1 MNSKTVEEA
10 KAAQVAVERATQ
22 ILKDFYSKAA
32 DATLLQGS
40 VGLRQEMAQTAE
52 APYKGLQAE
61 SGGILGFLDV
71 ILSDFARLE
80 SDTNS
85 AEDQAAAVYQKFM
98 DESNENIAVKETEMK
113 HKQGNKQ
120 QTDAKIASLKK
131 ELKLTQDE
139 LDAALAY
146 FDKLKPDCV
155 DHNLSYADRVQMRE
169 EEIQSL
175 QEALRKR
182 YSPSRR

>member
-1 MNSKTVEEA
+1 MGRRQQAEASTNRQKEKAMNSKTVEEA

-52 APYKGLQAE
+52 APYKGMQSE

-80 SDTNS
+80 SDTTS
-85 AEDQAAAVYQKFM
+85 AEDKAAAAFEKFM
-98 DESNENIAVKETEMK
+98 DESNQDVAVKEAEMS
-113 HKQGNKQ
+113 HKEGNKQ
-120 QTDAKIASLKK
+120 QIDANIGSLQ
-131 ELKLTQDE
+131 EERKLTQSE

-146 FDKLKPDCV
+146 HDKLKPDC
-155 DHNLSYADRVQMRE
+155 
-169 EEIQSL
+169 
-175 QEALRKR
+175 
-182 YSPSRR
+182 